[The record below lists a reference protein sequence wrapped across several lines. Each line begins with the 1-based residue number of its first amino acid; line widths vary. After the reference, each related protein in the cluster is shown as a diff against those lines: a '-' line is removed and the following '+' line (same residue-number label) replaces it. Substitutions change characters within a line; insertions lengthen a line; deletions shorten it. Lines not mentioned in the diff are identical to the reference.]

1 MQGLYA
7 IGEVAC
13 TGLHGANRLASNSL
27 LEAVVYSGRASRK
40 IIGDW
45 ECGELSSLETGL
57 PSWRSEDLGQLVENI
72 PLITDLDALRATMTQ
87 DVGLV
92 KSDARLDR
100 AGRRVEHIEKEVAR
114 YWMSSKPTQGLIE
127 LRNLV
132 LVSKMVIEASK
143 SRRGNIGLHYN
154 IDLN

>member
-1 MQGLYA
+1 M
-7 IGEVAC
+7 
-13 TGLHGANRLASNSL
+13 
-27 LEAVVYSGRASRK
+27 
-40 IIGDW
+40 
-45 ECGELSSLETGL
+45 ETGL
-57 PSWRSEDLGQLVENI
+57 PRWRSEDLGQLVENI

-114 YWMSSKPTQGLIE
+114 YWMNSKPTQGLIE

-132 LVSKMVIEASK
+132 LVSKMVIDASK

>member
-57 PSWRSEDLGQLVENI
+57 PRWRSEDLGQLVENI

-87 DVGLV
+87 DVG
-92 KSDARLDR
+92 
-100 AGRRVEHIEKEVAR
+100 
-114 YWMSSKPTQGLIE
+114 W
-127 LRNLV
+127 
-132 LVSKMVIEASK
+132 
-143 SRRGNIGLHYN
+143 
-154 IDLN
+154 